1 MKWAIH
7 DKFSHCFFPCLATSI
22 RYIMLTTTVTAFH
35 LYIHSTFIISMISS
49 TFGESLETKR
59 PRLVAAMAGDDVVL
73 PCHLGV
79 TVNPDELVVEWG
91 RLDLNPRFVFMWF
104 EGSENVNEKNI
115 AYKGRTSVFTDR
127 LRDGDVSLRLTAVK
141 HSDNGR
147 FRCYNP
153 RDSRIFC

>member
-1 MKWAIH
+1 MDWNLQDH
-7 DKFSHCFFPCLATSI
+7 QTS
-22 RYIMLTTTVTAFH
+22 
-35 LYIHSTFIISMISS
+35 
-49 TFGESLETKR
+49 ESLETKR

-147 FRCYNP
+147 FRSNVCICVLF
-153 RDSRIFC
+153 SCVLICVL